1 MLKTN
6 NNNLMIKPSELEGF
20 ILTEFGIGC
29 DVIVIDN
36 KNCIKVNNHF
46 ALFTLINKV
55 RRKFD
60 FEVYHKKDKNEFIL
74 ILN

>member
-6 NNNLMIKPSELEGF
+6 KNNLMIKPSELEGF

-29 DVIVIDN
+29 NVVVIDN

-55 RRKFD
+55 IRKFD

>member
-6 NNNLMIKPSELEGF
+6 KNNLMIKPSELEGF

-29 DVIVIDN
+29 NVVVIDN

>member
-6 NNNLMIKPSELEGF
+6 NNKLIIKPSELEGF

-29 DVIVIDN
+29 NVVIIDN

>member
-1 MLKTN
+1 
-6 NNNLMIKPSELEGF
+6 MIKPSELEGF

-29 DVIVIDN
+29 NVVVIDN

>member
-1 MLKTN
+1 
-6 NNNLMIKPSELEGF
+6 MIKPSELEGF

-29 DVIVIDN
+29 NVVVIDN
-36 KNCIKVNNHF
+36 KNYIKVNNHF

>member
-1 MLKTN
+1 MLKSN
-6 NNNLMIKPSELEGF
+6 NKLIIKPSELEGF
-20 ILTEFGIGC
+20 ILDEFGIGC
-29 DVIVIDN
+29 NVITENN
-36 KNCIKVNNHF
+36 KHYIKVNNHF

-74 ILN
+74 LIKN